1 MNSRLISI
9 IAFVILFSSC
19 GSENPVV
26 SQEQVKSEPAKIN
39 VDPIPD
45 AINKFDWKG
54 TYAGVLPCSDC
65 DELEA
70 EVTLENK
77 IYSRKLIYRGKS
89 NTPVLSQGL
98 YEWNE
103 EGSEL
108 TLKSFKG
115 NNQLYRVIENE
126 LVFVNEDGTAGKFR
140 LKKVKREEAV

>member
-1 MNSRLISI
+1 MKLRLV
-9 IAFVILFSSC
+9 FILSLALFFNSC
-19 GSENPVV
+19 GNEAVQDMSSEV
-26 SQEQVKSEPAKIN
+26 SKETTFEN

-45 AINKFDWKG
+45 AVNKFDWKG

-115 NNQLYRVIENE
+115 NNQVYRVIENQ
-126 LVFVNEDGTAGKFR
+126 LVFVDSEGVAGEFR
-140 LKKVKREEAV
+140 LKKVKEDEAV